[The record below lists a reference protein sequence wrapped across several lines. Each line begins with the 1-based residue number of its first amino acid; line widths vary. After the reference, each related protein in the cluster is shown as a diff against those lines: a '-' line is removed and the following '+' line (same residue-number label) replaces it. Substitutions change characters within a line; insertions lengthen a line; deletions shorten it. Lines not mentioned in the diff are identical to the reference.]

1 MLSTNFY
8 KRTLTLSIVLILYA
22 NLVCG
27 QSKTEIE
34 DLLMDVSEVSDSK
47 DIIKNQSA
55 MKISDYQE
63 EALNILTDF
72 FTDDTKTNVYSK
84 CLKRKLSKGELA
96 IILCDRIEIIPYFEL
111 INMQNFTLFFCKDN
125 PNFVEPYLDIIKK
138 QSPAKFRDKYVQ
150 WLHSDKR
157 SSTKIYNY

>member
-1 MLSTNFY
+1 MLSINFY
-8 KRTLTLSIVLILYA
+8 KRALTLSIVLILYT
-22 NLVCG
+22 NFVFG
-27 QSKTEIE
+27 QSKSEVE
-34 DLLMDVSEVSDSK
+34 DLLMDVSKVSDSK
-47 DIIKNQSA
+47 DIIKNESA
-55 MKISDYQE
+55 MRISDYQE

-111 INMQNFTLFFCKDN
+111 INMQNFTLLFCKDN

-138 QSPAKFRDKYVQ
+138 QSPAKFRDKYVK
-150 WLHSDKR
+150 WLHSEERANSRID
-157 SSTKIYNY
+157 YF

>member
-27 QSKTEIE
+27 QSKSEVE
-34 DLLMDVSEVSDSK
+34 DLLMDVSTVSDSK
-47 DIIKNQSA
+47 DIIKNRSA

-111 INMQNFTLFFCKDN
+111 INMQNFTLLFCKDN

-150 WLHSDKR
+150 WLKSEKR
-157 SSTKIYNY
+157 MNSRIEYF